1 MSLCIAIVVIDYL
14 WIIIIIVFQVY
25 SIENESGR
33 KEKSS
38 NTASRGREN
47 SKEIA
52 QVARKSVKDISRT
65 IRKLEGIPEERSIE
79 TQALGY
85 REKMERCN
93 R

>member
-47 SKEIA
+47 S
-52 QVARKSVKDISRT
+52 VKLLI
-65 IRKLEGIPEERSIE
+65 LRSPQTFKDNIYHL
-79 TQALGY
+79 AY
-85 REKMERCN
+85 VS
-93 R
+93 